1 MVNLAVDQ
9 QYVASIATQFATL
22 NAQAYA
28 DYQNVYQDYLIA
40 QQSAGPG
47 AAPPVAPVPPQLL
60 VLNTVAALALVV
72 AVDGAWGTLA
82 PGAQPPVLNLTSA
95 IGYVQAP
102 AIQPPAPPVT
112 LPPTDPVGPS
122 EGANTITGNAM
133 FETVVGDTSP
143 AGSVFVD
150 PRGTFVKVGSPSP
163 MGTEYFWEKVA

>member
-60 VLNTVAALALVV
+60 VLNTAAALALVV
-72 AVDGAWGTLA
+72 ACDNAWGTLA

-112 LPPTDPVGPS
+112 LPPADPVGPS
-122 EGANTITGNAM
+122 ESNNTITGNAM
-133 FETVVGDTSP
+133 FETVAGDTSP

-163 MGTEYFWEKVA
+163 MGMEYFWEKVA